1 MEEIRFISEST
12 QIQDIPE
19 GSGRLFTIF
28 DDEKV
33 LADLISKVGMT
44 PILGH
49 GIVIPEG
56 NSTFQIT
63 PDLRFIIAN
72 MKGPNRVIADFKE
85 SKH

>member
-12 QIQDIPE
+12 KIQDIPE

-33 LADLISKVGMT
+33 LADLIKKIGMT

-49 GIVIPEG
+49 GIIIPEG
-56 NSTFQIT
+56 HSTFQIN
-63 PDLRFIIAN
+63 PDLKFIIVN
-72 MKGPNRVIADFKE
+72 MKGSNRIITDFKE